1 MQSTAVQEAAR
12 GVRTA
17 LPMVMAMV
25 PIGLIL
31 GITASQTGFTP
42 LDAGFLAGVN
52 FAGGSEFAA
61 LSLWGPAPPLLAI
74 ALTTWLINSRH
85 IMLGAA
91 LTPYLEKVKLPTAL
105 VALYVMCDEIWAL
118 AMADIYER
126 RKAGLPKEALFSVP
140 FYFGEAVS
148 IWSTWWISAIAGCAV
163 SGLAGDLSGW
173 GIKMAFPALF
183 ITLVAL
189 MWPGR
194 KRCLPVAA
202 SGVASA
208 LLSLVMPLPAAI
220 MLGIFAG
227 MAAAFFTEARND

>member
-1 MQSTAVQEAAR
+1 
-12 GVRTA
+12 
-17 LPMVMAMV
+17 MVIAMA

-31 GITASQTGFTP
+31 GVTASQTGFTP

-61 LSLWGPAPPLLAI
+61 LALWESVPPLFAI
-74 ALTTWLINSRH
+74 VLTTWLINSRH

-91 LTPYLEKVKLPTAL
+91 LTPYLGKVKTPTAL
-105 VALYVMCDEIWAL
+105 AALYFMCDEIWAL

-126 RKAGLPKEALFSVP
+126 RKTGVPEAELFSAP

-173 GIKMAFPALF
+173 GIKMTFPALF

-194 KRCLPVAA
+194 QRCLPVAA
-202 SGVASA
+202 SGAASA
-208 LLSLVMPLPAAI
+208 LLSLALPMPLAI

>member
-1 MQSTAVQEAAR
+1 MKSIAVQEVVR
-12 GVRTA
+12 GARTA
-17 LPMVMAMV
+17 V
-25 PIGLIL
+25 PIVIAMAPIGMIL
-31 GITASQTGFTP
+31 GVTAAQVGFTP

-61 LSLWGPAPPLLAI
+61 LSLWGSTPPLLAI
-74 ALTTWLINSRH
+74 VITTWLINSRH

-91 LTPYLEKVKLPTAL
+91 LTPYLEKVKTPTAL
-105 VALYVMCDEIWAL
+105 AALYLMCDEIWAL

-126 RKAGLPKEALFSVP
+126 RKAGLPKEELLSVP

-163 SGLAGDLSGW
+163 SGFAGDLSGW

-208 LLSLVMPLPAAI
+208 LLSLVIPLPAAI

-227 MAAAFFTEARND
+227 MAVAFFTEARND